1 MRVPNH
7 LENQRFG
14 FNMTPMID
22 VVFLLIIFFL
32 VSMEM
37 NKQENRMQLDLSEG
51 DTGTRQV
58 DEARQRVTINVDDQ
72 GNVFIAGN
80 QMSPQQLRSFLQQR
94 VGEAGK
100 ELEVRI
106 RASRKVPYR
115 MVNPIMVSCTEAG
128 IWNVKYSI
136 IKPQRSAS

>member
-7 LENQRFG
+7 LESQRFG

-58 DEARQRVTINVDDQ
+58 DEEGIEGVRVELRNRDEDVLQTVTTSAGRRGSRSIFRRSTLIAVSRAR
-72 GNVFIAGN
+72 
-80 QMSPQQLRSFLQQR
+80 
-94 VGEAGK
+94 EATPG
-100 ELEVRI
+100 R
-106 RASRKVPYR
+106 
-115 MVNPIMVSCTEAG
+115 
-128 IWNVKYSI
+128 
-136 IKPQRSAS
+136 